1 MNFRYIVW
9 GAPHPEKLVVFC
21 FCVFLRHLAVE
32 NNQNQLQKSQV
43 VFMCVPPAE
52 RERPLRGLKRR
63 DFGGWE
69 SHQAIGEAIAL
80 RCHVTCFQNAW
91 KRAME
96 RNISRW
102 WFQICFIF
110 TPKWGRFQF

>member
-1 MNFRYIVW
+1 M
-9 GAPHPEKLVVFC
+9 
-21 FCVFLRHLAVE
+21 E

-80 RCHVTCFQNAW
+80 RCHVICFQIAW
-91 KRAME
+91 KRAWKRTFLGGGFKYFVFSSLFGEDSNFDSYCSNGLKPPTRRTFAWLFDVHM
-96 RNISRW
+96 
-102 WFQICFIF
+102 
-110 TPKWGRFQF
+110 G